1 MSTYSQLQEALTILA
16 ILVMI
21 IWYLSRYAIL
31 SKSNRAIITSPDIY
45 YNRAKQGLTH
55 TGVWIILSL
64 IPYIGFIFMW
74 ASASSSRKIGQVGGH
89 LHRTLAGAPRM
100 YSIIGFLTGL
110 GMIFEIP
117 FIGLNP
123 NFNGGFTPGNFANSE
138 LVYIIH
144 LWYPIYIA
152 AAILALVTIS
162 SRGIGGAALFLGII
176 FQIVQFSIGNYVDLL
191 AIPFII
197 GIMYI
202 FSGSATKSARID
214 FIKAGGKVSG
224 KTQTIVT
231 EKPKPAQPEPTPTPQ
246 TNVGDIDMESNMKQ
260 KTNVDRRI
268 DPRELIAMVGP
279 PASGKTTFLAYFFHF
294 LPDIETK
301 TNLTI
306 EVNPGIELM
315 EEYLRRIIS
324 EHKFPELTA
333 MDKIGEVVFN
343 FTRKKRFG
351 ANSTYLRVNDIAG
364 ERFNTLQGGK
374 ENVRS
379 QLMNTRFE
387 YLLRSRAYLIMI
399 DCSTYREWATKDLEY
414 MRILHSIITARIE
427 RNTPRIAFIFTKTDT
442 LPSAVIN
449 YSPIQL
455 LEILKNTNAYVKKY
469 IKNPS
474 AFKIYIKTE
483 RDNDGTIVPKLDVDV
498 GGRLDIKFDPEFNEG
513 FLYVAQW
520 IAEVG
525 GI

>member
-1 MSTYSQLQEALTILA
+1 MSPTGQLQEAVTVLA

-21 IWYLSRYAIL
+21 IWYASRYSVI
-31 SKSNRAIITSPDIY
+31 SRSNRALMSSPDIY
-45 YNRAKQGLTH
+45 YRRAKTGLTN
-55 TGVWIILSL
+55 TGVWIILSI
-64 IPYIGFIFMW
+64 IPYIGFVFMW
-74 ASASSSRKIGQVGGH
+74 ASASSSRKIGQAGGS
-89 LHRTLAGAPRM
+89 LHRTLSGAPRM
-100 YSIIGFLTGL
+100 YSFIAFLTGI
-110 GMIFEIP
+110 GMILELP
-117 FIGLNP
+117 LIGL
-123 NFNGGFTPGNFANSE
+123 GTGFSPSLNSFYRSSFSIG
-138 LVYIIH
+138 LIH
-144 LWYPIYIA
+144 LWFPLYIA
-152 AAILALVTIS
+152 AAILALITIS
-162 SRGIGGAALFLGII
+162 PRGLGVASLILGII
-176 FQIVQFSIGNYVDLL
+176 FQIIQANVNNLTDLM
-191 AIPFII
+191 AFPFII
-197 GIMYI
+197 GLMFIA
-202 FSGSATKSARID
+202 SGSITKNLRID
-214 FIKAGGKVSG
+214 FIKNGGKVGS
-224 KTQTIVT
+224 KSEPLKT
-231 EKPKPAQPEPTPTPQ
+231 EKPRPAEPSSAPQPQAAT
-246 TNVGDIDMESNMKQ
+246 GDVNMESNARE
-260 KTNVDRRI
+260 KTNVDKRI

-294 LPDIETK
+294 MPDIESK

-333 MDKIGEVVFN
+333 VDKVGEVVFN
-343 FTRKKRFG
+343 FSRKKRFG
-351 ANSTYLRVNDIAG
+351 INSTYLRVNDIAG

-399 DCSTYREWATKDLEY
+399 DCSTFREWATKDLEY
-414 MRILHSIITARIE
+414 MRILHSIITSRIE

-442 LPSAVIN
+442 LPSAVID

-469 IKNPS
+469 IRNPS

-483 RDNDGTIVPKLDVDV
+483 RDTDGTIVPKLDVDI